1 MDKLLTK
8 IGVILSFVRYLIF
21 LLIFLLLVGVAGIFF
36 GGQNSQGNFIFDYG
50 DFIIEAPI
58 IYPLLILI
66 MAIVICFIFIKLL
79 GIWSRL
85 LLEFSNDKYF
95 KIKNL
100 KYLKQSFLFLISSTI
115 LQLLI
120 NLVINIL
127 NIDNVSSLFDF
138 SIKNYLINILFLALN
153 YFLIIVFK
161 KGYYIQKENEEII

>member
-1 MDKLLTK
+1 
-8 IGVILSFVRYLIF
+8 
-21 LLIFLLLVGVAGIFF
+21 
-36 GGQNSQGNFIFDYG
+36 
-50 DFIIEAPI
+50 
-58 IYPLLILI
+58 